1 MTRGLG
7 GESPSN
13 VERYL
18 AGVHYPANKGDL
30 LQAAQANGAP
40 RDIMRLIEQIEMDE
54 FGGPQDVM
62 KGYGRLN

>member
-18 AGVHYPANKGDL
+18 AGVKYPATKGDL

-40 RDIMRLIEQIEMDE
+40 RDIMQLINDIEMDE

-62 KGYGRLN
+62 KGYGKLH

>member
-18 AGVHYPANKGDL
+18 AGVSYPASKGEL
-30 LQAAQANGAP
+30 LAAAQANGAP
-40 RDIMRLIEQIEMDE
+40 RDILEPLGEIEME
-54 FGGPQDVM
+54 QFGGPQDVM

>member
-1 MTRGLG
+1 MTRGVG

-13 VERYL
+13 VSRYL
-18 AGVHYPANKGDL
+18 AGVSYPANKGDL

-40 RDIMRLIEQIEMDE
+40 RDIVELIQRIDMDE

-62 KGYGRLN
+62 KGYGELN

>member
-1 MTRGLG
+1 MTREPG
-7 GESPSN
+7 GEFPSN

-18 AGVHYPANKGDL
+18 AGEHYPANKGDL

-40 RDIMRLIEQIEMDE
+40 RDIVRIPEQIEMEE

>member
-18 AGVHYPANKGDL
+18 AGVRYPANKGDL

-40 RDIMRLIEQIEMDE
+40 REIMEVLQDIDMDE

>member
-18 AGVHYPANKGDL
+18 AGVRYPATKGDL
-30 LQAAQANGAP
+30 LTAAQANGAP
-40 RDIMRLIEQIEMDE
+40 RDIIDLLNDIEME
-54 FGGPQDVM
+54 QFGGPQDVM

>member
-1 MTRGLG
+1 MTQGLG

-18 AGVHYPANKGDL
+18 AGVSYPATKGDL
-30 LQAAQANGAP
+30 LQAAQANSAP
-40 RDIMRLIEQIEMDE
+40 RDIIQLLERIEPDS

-62 KGYGRLN
+62 KGYGRLQ

>member
-18 AGVHYPANKGDL
+18 AGVHYPADKGDL
-30 LQAAQANGAP
+30 LQAAPANGAP
-40 RDIMRLIEQIEMDE
+40 REILQLIEQIDMDR
-54 FGGPQDVM
+54 FDGPQDVM

>member
-18 AGVHYPANKGDL
+18 AGVSYPATKGDL
-30 LQAAQANGAP
+30 LQAAQANDAP
-40 RDIMRLIEQIEMDE
+40 RDIMRLIEQIDMEQ

-62 KGYGRLN
+62 KGYGKLN